1 MKLNEEL
8 FKTLNILYVE
18 NDEKIKENFSY
29 TLNRL
34 FNKVFLCS
42 DGLVALEK
50 FTQQNNTS
58 EKIDVILSEYSI
70 PSLNGL
76 ELLFKIRDINKNVP
90 FIFITHETDIDLL
103 LNSLRYDVTDYFFKP
118 INENEILKK
127 IEEACI
133 ARQYEDEILNYQNEI
148 EDYFELI
155 NKVAIVYTFDINKK
169 MIYVNDFFTEL
180 SKYDKDDIL
189 GQDYRSFFHYEM
201 PKPIIEEQT
210 LTLENGKKWQGKIKY
225 LTSIDSIFYT
235 NCTIIPIFDEN
246 KEIKKYASINFL
258 TTKEENGKREFKK
271 RVHLDLQE
279 TKKTYTVAQRKIN
292 ELTNILSSCSDY
304 DEFKESL
311 KKEQKESQES
321 FIKLEELEK
330 KVKRVKDKYELLT
343 VGINKKITQISLM
356 ISEMKGIEERTNKKI
371 VNVADDIKAKDILI
385 TRIEEEIGIKGSKI
399 SDLEDVLEYRKTQ
412 IEKKKAN
419 S

>member
-8 FKTLNILYVE
+8 FKKLNVLYVE
-18 NDEKIKENFSY
+18 NDEKIKENFSH

-42 DGLVALEK
+42 DGLDALEK

-76 ELLFKIRDINKNVP
+76 ELLFKIREINKNVP
-90 FIFITHETDIDLL
+90 FIFITQETDVDLL

-127 IEEACI
+127 IEEACV

-155 NKVAIVYTFDINKK
+155 NKVAILYIFDTNKK
-169 MIYVNDFFTEL
+169 MIYVNDFFIEL

-201 PKPIIEEQT
+201 PKPIIEEQS
-210 LTLENGKKWQGKIKY
+210 LILENGKKWQGKIKY

-235 NCTIIPIFDEN
+235 NCTIIPVFDEN
-246 KEIKKYASINFL
+246 KEIKKYVSINFL
-258 TTKEENGKREFKK
+258 TTKEENEKREFKK
-271 RVHLDLQE
+271 RVNFDFQE
-279 TKKTYTVAQRKIN
+279 TKRIYTVAQRKID
-292 ELTNILSSCSDY
+292 ELTNILSSCTDY
-304 DEFKESL
+304 DEFKENL
-311 KKEQKESQES
+311 NKEQKENQEYFS
-321 FIKLEELEK
+321 KLEELEK
-330 KVKRVKDKYELLT
+330 KVKNVKDKYDLLT
-343 VGINKKITQISLM
+343 VGINKKISQISIM
-356 ISEMKGIEERTNKKI
+356 ITEMKNVEERTNKKI
-371 VNVADDIKAKDILI
+371 INVTDDIKAKELLI
-385 TRIEEEIGIKGSKI
+385 TRIEKEIGIKGSKI

-412 IEKKKAN
+412 IKNKKTDF
-419 S
+419 

>member
-18 NDEKIKENFSY
+18 NDEKIKENFSH

-201 PKPIIEEQT
+201 PRAIIEEQS
-210 LTLENGKKWQGKIKY
+210 LTLENGNKWQGKIKY

-235 NCTIIPIFDEN
+235 NCTIIPVFDEN
-246 KEIKKYASINFL
+246 KEIKKYVSVNFL
-258 TTKEENGKREFKK
+258 TTKEEKGKREFKK
-271 RVHLDLQE
+271 KVHFDLQE
-279 TKKTYTVAQRKIN
+279 TKRIYTVAQRKID
-292 ELTNILSSCSDY
+292 ELTNILSSCTDY

>member
-8 FKTLNILYVE
+8 FKKLNILYVE
-18 NDEKIKENFSY
+18 NDEKVKELFSH
-29 TLNRL
+29 TLNKL

-42 DGLVALEK
+42 DGLDALEK
-50 FTQQNNTS
+50 FTQQKNTS

-76 ELLFKIRDINKNVP
+76 ELLFKIRDINKNIP
-90 FIFITHETDIDLL
+90 FIFITQETDIDLL

-148 EDYFELI
+148 EEYLELI
-155 NKVAIVYTFDINKK
+155 NKVAIVYAFDTNKK
-169 MIYVNDFFTEL
+169 MIYVNDFFIEL

-201 PKPIIEEQT
+201 PRPIIEEQS
-210 LTLENGKKWQGKIKY
+210 LTLENGNKWQGKIKY
-225 LTSIDSIFYT
+225 LTSIDSTFYT
-235 NCTIIPIFDEN
+235 NCTIIPVFDEN
-246 KEIKKYASINFL
+246 KEIKKYVSVNFL
-258 TTKEENGKREFKK
+258 TTKEENSKREFKK
-271 RVHLDLQE
+271 KVHFDLQE
-279 TKKTYTVAQRKIN
+279 TKKIYTVAQRKID
-292 ELTNILSSCSDY
+292 ELTNILSSFTDY

-356 ISEMKGIEERTNKKI
+356 ISEMKGVEERTNKKI
-371 VNVADDIKAKDILI
+371 INVTDDIKAKDVLI

-412 IEKKKAN
+412 IKKKKA
-419 S
+419 